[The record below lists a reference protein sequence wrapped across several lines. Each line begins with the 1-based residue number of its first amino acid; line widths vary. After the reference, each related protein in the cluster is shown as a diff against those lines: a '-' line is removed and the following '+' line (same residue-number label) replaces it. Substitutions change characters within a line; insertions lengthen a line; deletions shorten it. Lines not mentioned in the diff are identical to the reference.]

1 MSNPLQKF
9 QYAALETETEAGDQ
23 IYFRYLDS
31 NGKAIVFQLTDFR
44 SDPNDPNQETL
55 IVDYE
60 YSFLD
65 PELDKD
71 EFNRDFSYF
80 VQNIIEESMRQAEQS
95 PIDTSTKL
103 EDIV

>member
-9 QYAALETETEAGDQ
+9 QYMVRETEAGDQ
-23 IYFRYLDS
+23 IEFRYLDS
-31 NGKAIVFQLTDFR
+31 NGKAIVFQLKDFKT
-44 SDPNDPNQETL
+44 DPNDPNLETL
-55 IVDYE
+55 IVEYE

-65 PELDKD
+65 PELDKA
-71 EFNRDFSYF
+71 EFNKDFSYF
-80 VQNIIEESMRQAEQS
+80 VQNIIEESMNQMEQS

>member
-9 QYAALETETEAGDQ
+9 QYMARETETGDQ
-23 IYFRYLDS
+23 IEFRYLDS
-31 NGKAIVFQLTDFR
+31 NGKAIVFQLKDFK
-44 SDPNDPNQETL
+44 SDPNDPNLETL

-65 PELDKD
+65 PELNKD
-71 EFNRDFSYF
+71 EFNKDFSYF
-80 VQNIIEESMRQAEQS
+80 VQNIVEESMRQEEQS